1 MRQIVFVS
9 SNGLVEAFSISESA
23 EMERTSPAIFVKICG
38 EIVVVPGKRGIF
50 CFPCL
55 IDLLASIRGNPRSF
69 QRSLL

>member
-23 EMERTSPAIFVKICG
+23 EMERTSPAIFVKIRG
-38 EIVVVPGKRGIF
+38 EIVIVSGKRGIF

-55 IDLLASIRGNPRSF
+55 VDLLARIRDNTRSV

>member
-9 SNGLVEAFSISESA
+9 SNGLVEAFTISESA
-23 EMERTSPAIFVKICG
+23 EMERASPAVFIEVGG
-38 EIVVVPGKRGIF
+38 EIVIVPGERGIF

-55 IDLLASIRGNPRSF
+55 IHLLIRIWGNLQSV